1 MARHPLWMLLFPG
14 ALAAQTTP
22 VPAPADAKPVAHAV
36 RTGTAPVLDGRLDDS
51 VWARAPVLGQFMQH
65 EPFAGTPATE
75 RTDVR
80 ILFDKAALY
89 IGVRLY
95 DSDAAGIV
103 HGVVRRD
110 ADLTQQDAFLIMLDT
125 YHDRQN
131 GFVFGTTPAGI
142 EHDGQ
147 VTKEGEGGFG
157 GPSGTG
163 PGPSGQTGTANL
175 NWDGTWRVAT
185 SVDSAG
191 WTAEFRIPFET
202 LRYGGGGRQEWGLNF
217 ARYIRR
223 KNEEDFWS
231 PVPRQHSFFRVSQ
244 AGTLAGIEP
253 PARRVALFTP
263 SALGSL
269 HRDYVNATSTDASA
283 EFGADAKLG
292 VTPSM
297 TLDLTYNTDFAQV
310 EADEQQINLTRFNL
324 FFPEKRPFFL
334 ENAGTF
340 AVGTPESVELFFS
353 RRIGIGAD
361 KQPVPLLG
369 GGRLTG
375 KAGGLTVGLLDIQ
388 TERVREAADTVVPPD
403 NYAVVRVLRELPHRS
418 RVGLIAASR
427 LDTDSTDDYNV
438 TLGADARLGIG
449 DKVSIDAYAAH
460 TETPGD
466 TGASNAANLSGTY
479 TTRQWELGLAVR
491 QVDADFNP
499 EVGFLERPTFRFWN
513 FRILRHLRTPHLA
526 WFRETRPHITF
537 RQYDDTDG
545 RPQSRLIH
553 IDSHFLFANGAFFE
567 SPGLN
572 FIREAPRAPFEISP
586 GVVLQPGIY
595 DWFEWQMNYN
605 TNLSAP
611 YSVGG
616 KASIGQFYTGHHRAL
631 QADFTARPNEKLN
644 ATVRLNYED
653 VVLREG
659 GFERVLVGLKLG
671 YAFTPRIYLQS
682 LLQHNNQEHNF
693 SANIRFGWL
702 GPAGTGLFVVY
713 NEGRETG
720 ANSRPL
726 ERAFVVKF
734 TRQFHLGS

>member
-1 MARHPLWMLLFPG
+1 MSRHPLWMLLLPA
-14 ALAAQTTP
+14 ALAAQAP
-22 VPAPADAKPVAHAV
+22 PAPTGPKPVAHAV
-36 RTGTAPVLDGRLDDS
+36 RTGTPPVLDGRLTDS
-51 VWARAPVLGQFMQH
+51 VWSLAPVLSPFVQH

-80 ILFDKAALY
+80 ILFDHEALY

-95 DSDAAGIV
+95 DADAAGIV
-103 HGVVRRD
+103 RGEIRRD
-110 ADLTQQDAFLIMLDT
+110 ADLTQQDAVLIMLDT

-142 EHDGQ
+142 ENDGQ

-157 GPSGTG
+157 GPFGTG
-163 PGPSGQTGTANL
+163 AGTNGQTGTADLSWN
-175 NWDGTWRVAT
+175 GTWNVAT

-191 WTAEFRIPFET
+191 WTAEFRIPFKT
-202 LRYGGGGRQEWGLNF
+202 LRYAGGGQEWGLNL

-244 AGTLAGIEP
+244 EGTLADLEP
-253 PARRVALFTP
+253 PARRVALLTP

-283 EFGADAKLG
+283 QFGADAKLG
-292 VTPSM
+292 VTPSL
-297 TLDLTYNTDFAQV
+297 TADLTYNTDFAQV

-340 AVGTPESVELFFS
+340 AVGTPQSIDLFFS
-353 RRIGIGAD
+353 RRIGIGTD
-361 KQPVPLLG
+361 NQPVPLLG

-375 KAGGLTVGLLDIQ
+375 KVGGFTVGLLDIQ
-388 TERVREAADTVVPPD
+388 TERVDVAVDTVVPPD
-403 NYAVVRVLRELPHRS
+403 NYAVVRVLHELPHRS

-427 LDTDSTDDYNV
+427 LDTDSTDDYNITV
-438 TLGADARLGIG
+438 GADARIGLG

-460 TETPGD
+460 SETPSRS
-466 TGASNAANLSGTY
+466 GASNAGNVSASY
-479 TTRQWELGLAVR
+479 TTRQWELGLALR
-491 QVDADFNP
+491 QVDPDFNP
-499 EVGFLERPTFRFWN
+499 EVGFLERPTFRFWS

-537 RQYDDTDG
+537 RQYDNTDG
-545 RPQSRLIH
+545 TPQSRLIH

-572 FIREAPRAPFEISP
+572 FTREAPSAPFEIAP
-586 GVVLQPGIY
+586 GVVLQPRIY
-595 DWFEWQMNYN
+595 DWFEWISNYN
-605 TNLSAP
+605 TNLSARW
-611 YSVGG
+611 SVGG
-616 KASIGQFYTGHHRAL
+616 TATIGGFYTGHHRAL
-631 QADFTARPNEKLN
+631 VANVTARPNEQFN
-644 ATVRLNYED
+644 ASVRLSYED
-653 VVLREG
+653 VVLKEG

-726 ERAFVVKF
+726 DRAFVVKF
-734 TRQFHLGS
+734 TRQFDLGS